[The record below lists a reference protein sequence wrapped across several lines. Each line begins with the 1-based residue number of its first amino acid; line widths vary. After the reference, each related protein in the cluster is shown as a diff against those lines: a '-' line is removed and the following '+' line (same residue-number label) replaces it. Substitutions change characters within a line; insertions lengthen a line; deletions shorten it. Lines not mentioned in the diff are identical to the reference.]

1 MHNLFDYFTETKNGQ
16 LIAWRLLVY
25 ILKSKA
31 VHKTIT
37 VSFSSKASFNA
48 TLLSSANNSQYLS
61 GGGSA
66 RSKLV
71 RLQIYDTKSNGKT
84 YYSIHQGNFLEF
96 LDWDVPNRVLHK
108 TKEH

>member
-1 MHNLFDYFTETKNGQ
+1 M
-16 LIAWRLLVY
+16 LVY

-31 VHKTIT
+31 IT

-84 YYSIHQGNFLEF
+84 YYSNNNNNVVYKSKNIIVAMHSIHQGNFLEF